1 MSKMRIPHRWDK
13 EKRMQN
19 TTLLL
24 GAKAILEQM
33 GFEIAI
39 LERKDE
45 LFWPERE
52 GYFHLTPKHMY
63 DSDCLMA
70 WNDHRQLELGV
81 LGATLTVTIGED
93 EYPLNSGAEI
103 SELQKLAAPWLS

>member
-1 MSKMRIPHRWDK
+1 MINLPRRDRMKS
-13 EKRMQN
+13 MQN
-19 TTLLL
+19 VTLLL

-52 GYFHLTPKHMY
+52 GYLHLTPKHMY

-70 WNDHRQLELGV
+70 WNDYQQLELGM
-81 LGATLTVTIGED
+81 LGDTLTVTIGED

-103 SELQKLAAPWLS
+103 SELQKLAVPWLN